1 MNLQRVIEKGGE
13 YMVLAKLSEF
23 SNQYLCVELSLSYQ
37 RINTG
42 ENIYALTY
50 KNIEQ
55 FKSNRPFFLVD
66 EMNLSKNIKD
76 NGTLNDFETK
86 LLYGDLVS
94 YNGTKFIV
102 LGMVVNTY
110 AQWNLPTPLLLN
122 PNNIVNDYRALF
134 NSRLS
139 DIEINNKI
147 NDNFQAGKYDADMII
162 PLVDANDFKE
172 TIEVLEPRPSN
183 DLVMLQ
189 INNYTDEKNAK
200 FSQVKDVFIDTVMRN
215 RSAEIDKLRSSN
227 PELYISIGKMITSVN
242 NVINNKISGASK
254 TTTKKQKQ
262 VVPQEVVAEQV
273 AEDDLSFLDDVDSV
287 LDTSFL
293 DDLDNII

>member
-1 MNLQRVIEKGGE
+1 MNLQRIIVKGGD

-23 SNQYLCVELSLSYQ
+23 SNQYLCVELNLSYQ
-37 RINTG
+37 TINTG
-42 ENIYALTY
+42 EKIYALAY

-55 FKSNRPFFLVD
+55 FKANRPFFLID
-66 EMNLSKNIKD
+66 ETNLAKNLKNSGALD
-76 NGTLNDFETK
+76 NFDVK
-86 LLYGDLVS
+86 LLHGDLVN
-94 YNGTKFIV
+94 YNGTKYVV
-102 LGMVVNTY
+102 LGIIVNTY

-122 PNNIVNDYRALF
+122 PNNIINDYKALF

-147 NDNFQAGKYDADMII
+147 NDNFQAGKYDADMIV
-162 PLVDANDFKE
+162 PLIDANDFKD
-172 TIEVLEPRPSN
+172 TIDVLEPRPSN
-183 DLVMLQ
+183 DLVQLQ

-215 RSAEIDKLRSSN
+215 RGSQIDKLRASN
-227 PELYISIGKMITSVN
+227 PDLYKTMREMLTSVN
-242 NVINNKISGASK
+242 DVINNKISGATK
-254 TTTKKQKQ
+254 TKVNQ
-262 VVPQEVVAEQV
+262 VVAEQIS
-273 AEDDLSFLDDVDSV
+273 EDDLSFLDDVDSV